1 MTRLKSIL
9 ASLAFSTLVTCI
21 GALLAPIAVHA
32 QTTVTMWTFLDPN
45 RPGGREQALKTMI
58 EGFERQNPTIRI
70 RVEPQ
75 VWTTLGEK
83 FVLAHSAGNAPD
95 IAWVNMENMGLILNS
110 DSAADLN
117 ALIVRNWPADRRADL
132 LLPGWLDALTV
143 NGRLHAMPI
152 MASTWVLMY
161 RRDLLREAGLTPDT
175 LRTWDGVTEA
185 ARRMTRRASPDAQP
199 SVWGIGLGLS
209 QERFSATPAVLA
221 AIGAPGGIFGDNCRA
236 RLTTPEASRAVQM
249 QADWI
254 LRDRVTPREALSMSS
269 DDAIDQFAAGR
280 FAMQII
286 ANSRFEQIQRTAAG
300 WNGAELGMAAVPGS
314 AVDRPGATLISGWSA
329 VAWSRSPRLQQAARF
344 IDYMTSPEA
353 MALWSAPGAQVPMMR
368 SVAARPEMQTAQA
381 APLRDVAA
389 MFAASGT
396 FMPAACNWART
407 MADFNL
413 ATQQVVLG
421 QRNVAD
427 ALRVAERAT
436 QDRQ

>member
-1 MTRLKSIL
+1 MRGFRLGAATL
-9 ASLAFSTLVTCI
+9 ALAIVT
-21 GALLAPIAVHA
+21 ALQALLLAPAAVA

-45 RPGGREQALKTMI
+45 RPGGREQALKTII
-58 EGFERQNPTIRI
+58 EAFERQNPTIRV

-83 FVLAHSAGNAPD
+83 FVLAHNAGNAPD
-95 IAWVNMENMGLILNS
+95 IAWVNTENMGLILNS

-117 ALIVRNWPADRRADL
+117 ALIVRNWSPERRADL

-143 NGRLHAMPI
+143 NNRLHAMPI

-161 RRDLLREAGLTPDT
+161 RRDLLREAGLTPES
-175 LRTWDGVTEA
+175 LRTWEGVTEA
-185 ARRMTRRASPDAQP
+185 ARRMTRRSSPNAQP
-199 SVWGIGLGLS
+199 EIWGIGLGLS

-221 AIGAPGGIFGDNCRA
+221 AIGQQGGIFGDNCRA
-236 RLTTPEASRAVQM
+236 RLATPEAARAVQM

-254 LRDRVTPREALSMSS
+254 TRDGVAPREALSMSS

-300 WNGAELGMAAVPGS
+300 WNGAELGMAPVPGT
-314 AVDRPGATLISGWSA
+314 AADRPGATLIGGWSA
-329 VAWSRSPRLQQAARF
+329 VVWARSPRMQQAARF
-344 IDYMTSPEA
+344 VDFMTNAEA
-353 MALWSAPGAQVPMMR
+353 MALWSAPGAQVPMTR
-368 SVAARPEMQTAQA
+368 SATASPAMQGAQA
-381 APLRDVAA
+381 APLREVAA

>member
-1 MTRLKSIL
+1 MTRLRPIL
-9 ASLAFSTLVTCI
+9 AGLAFAAVVTSI
-21 GALLAPIAVHA
+21 GALFTPIAAFA

-45 RPGGREQALKTMI
+45 RPGGREQALKTII
-58 EGFERQNPTIRI
+58 ESFERQNPTIRI

-75 VWTTLGEK
+75 VWTTLAEK
-83 FVLAHSAGNAPD
+83 FVLGHSAGNAPD
-95 IAWVNMENMGLILNS
+95 IAWVNLENMGLILNS
-110 DSAADLN
+110 DAAADLN
-117 ALIVRNWPADRRADL
+117 PLIVRNWPADRRADL
-132 LLPGWLDALTV
+132 LLPGWLDSLTA
-143 NGRLHAMPI
+143 NGRLQAMPI

-161 RRDLLREAGLTPDT
+161 RRDLLREAGLTPES

-185 ARRMTRRASPDAQP
+185 ARRMTRRANPDAQP
-199 SVWGIGLGLS
+199 QVWGMGLGLS

-236 RLTTPEASRAVQM
+236 RLATPEAARAVQM

-300 WNGAELGMAAVPGS
+300 WNGADLAMAPVPGMS
-314 AVDRPGATLISGWSA
+314 ADRPGATLIVGWSA

-344 IDYMTSPEA
+344 IDYMTNAES
-353 MALWSAPGAQVPMMR
+353 MALWSAPGAQVPMTR

-381 APLRDVAA
+381 APLREVSA
-389 MFAASGT
+389 MFAASGAY
-396 FMPAACNWART
+396 MPAACNWSRT
-407 MADFNL
+407 FADFNL